1 MKTKILIFA
10 IFIFSAVIT
19 FTACNK
25 DNKSTSTNQTGINSS
40 DVTTQN
46 EAVAQMT
53 FEGVD
58 QIADE
63 AYTSIFSSVK
73 STDANA
79 NSLLSACATKTIDT
93 VSIPHTLTIN
103 FGSTNCLCNDGK
115 YRRGEIIISY
125 YLQYRDSGSV
135 HSTTFNNYYVN
146 DNQVIGTRS
155 RINNGRNAAGHWNIT
170 VNVTGTI
177 IFANNSDT
185 LTWNS
190 TQNKEWLQG
199 YWSPTI
205 WDDIYLVTGNSNGSR
220 PNGNTYS
227 KTILTPL
234 KRHLP
239 CFYFVSGTVQVQQSN
254 KPTKL
259 IDYGTGNC
267 DPWATVTING
277 VTHNIHL

>member
-10 IFIFSAVIT
+10 IFIFSIVTT

-25 DNKSTSTNQTGINSS
+25 DKKTTPTNQTGNNS
-40 DVTTQN
+40 DVTSQN

-63 AYTSIFSSVK
+63 AYTSFSSLK
-73 STDANA
+73 STQSNA

-103 FGSTNCLCNDGK
+103 YGTTNCLCYDGK
-115 YRRGEIIISY
+115 YRRGEIVISY
-125 YLQYRDSGSV
+125 YLHYRDSGSV
-135 HSTTFNNYYVN
+135 HSTTFNDYYVN
-146 DNQVIGTRS
+146 DNHVMGTRS
-155 RINNGRNAAGHWNIT
+155 RVNNGRNAAGNWNIT
-170 VNVTGTI
+170 TTVNGTI
-177 IFANNSDT
+177 IFANNTDT

-199 YWSPTI
+199 YLSSTI
-205 WDDIYLVTGNSNGSR
+205 WDNIVLITGNSNGTR
-220 PNGNTYS
+220 PNGTTYS

-234 KRHLP
+234 KRQMP
-239 CFYFVSGTVQVQQSN
+239 CFYFVSGTVQVVQSN
-254 KPTKL
+254 KPTKV
-259 IDYGTGNC
+259 IDYGNGNC
-267 DPWATVTING
+267 DAWATVTING
-277 VTHNIHL
+277 VTYNIHL